1 MTPDQIAERHTL
13 SHVKHE
19 WPDSGSIYVCT
30 CGEEFDQLNFH
41 ARHIADAMLAGVL
54 GPAEP
59 LAEWERELLSPF
71 PAGLTVS
78 EDGVALNWRGV
89 NYVRMEE
96 PWPTAQWVWHA
107 GRLWEACNDNGTPYY
122 TNAAGDIRDYPAH
135 VFDGP
140 TIPVRPVPVAAF
152 DVLVEKVR
160 SLASTDQQW
169 RAVVARAAELL
180 VDATE
185 DLGPDE

>member
-78 EDGVALNWRGV
+78 EDGVVLNWRGE
-89 NYVRMEE
+89 NYVRQSELVAVRY
-96 PWPTAQWVWHA
+96 TAA
-107 GRLWEACNDNGTPYY
+107 ARL
-122 TNAAGDIRDYPAH
+122 
-135 VFDGP
+135 
-140 TIPVRPVPVAAF
+140 
-152 DVLVEKVR
+152 
-160 SLASTDQQW
+160 
-169 RAVVARAAELL
+169 ARLAELVSEGL
-180 VDATE
+180 EELPELEGYDDA
-185 DLGPDE
+185 DE